1 MQFRTIDP
9 EQLRGIFDKV
19 FGLTKEIVGE
29 VVGNERLQKE
39 GEAQQAKGTERLK
52 ALRKQLEAKAKEA
65 KAEVF
70 EQKQKAAQRMKES
83 A

>member
-19 FGLTKEIVGE
+19 FGLAKEIVGE
-29 VVGNERLQKE
+29 VVGNEQLQKE
-39 GEAQQAKGTERLK
+39 GGAQQDKGTERLK

>member
-9 EQLRGIFDKV
+9 EQLRGIFDKI

-39 GEAQQAKGTERLK
+39 GEAQQDKGTERLK